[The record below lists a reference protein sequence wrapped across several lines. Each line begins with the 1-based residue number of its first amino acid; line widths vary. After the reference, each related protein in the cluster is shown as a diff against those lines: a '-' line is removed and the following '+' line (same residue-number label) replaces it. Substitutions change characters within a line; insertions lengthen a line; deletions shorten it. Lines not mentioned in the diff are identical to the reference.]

1 MNNLLI
7 DLWYGQ
13 IHPSGNSAAHDEEVK
28 NLVRLI
34 EKNQEQLDRVLDTD
48 GKKRLDNYVHC
59 YGEYTNIVAEH
70 AFCDGFSLA
79 CRLLTAAFGREN

>member
-1 MNNLLI
+1 MNNLLV

-13 IHPSGNSAAHDEEVK
+13 INPSESSAAHDTEVK

-34 EKNQEQLDRVLDTD
+34 EKNQDQLDKVLDAD
-48 GKKRLDNYVHC
+48 GKKHLDNYSHC
-59 YGEYTNIVAEH
+59 YCEYTNLLAEH

-79 CRLLTAAFGREN
+79 CRLLTKALSAE